1 VNTCL
6 DGRLRPLPSDIL
18 VSRIH
23 QLIGVWKKVQFTD
36 AQAQINAACWLDAT
50 LWADDCAR
58 EWRMPLTTWLC
69 GLPLDTEVAWQAPDE
84 AAAEQLQQ
92 WLVMLA
98 KQLPAWRTLGIQ
110 DIRALFLQR
119 PGRLEFAEGA
129 VTLTVQPESFDIL
142 LRDWPWPLDTLM
154 LPWLEQPLS
163 IQWSSLPT
171 QSAY

>member
-1 VNTCL
+1 
-6 DGRLRPLPSDIL
+6 
-18 VSRIH
+18 
-23 QLIGVWKKVQFTD
+23 VQFTD
-36 AQAQINAACWLDAT
+36 AQAQINAACWLDGAI
-50 LWADDCAR
+50 WADDCAR
-58 EWRMPLTTWLC
+58 EWRMPLTKWLC
-69 GLPLDTEVAWQAPDE
+69 GLPLDTEVVWQAPDE
-84 AAAEQLQQ
+84 AAAELLQQ
-92 WLVMLA
+92 WLEMLA
-98 KQLPAWRTLGIQ
+98 KQLPAWRTLEIQ